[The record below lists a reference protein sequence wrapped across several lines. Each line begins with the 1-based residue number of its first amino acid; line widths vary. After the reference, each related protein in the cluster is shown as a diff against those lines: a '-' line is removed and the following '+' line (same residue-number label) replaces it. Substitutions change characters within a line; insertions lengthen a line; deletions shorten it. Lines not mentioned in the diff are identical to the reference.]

1 MSQNGRS
8 PVFVFSGGCDIRMR
22 SQKPKPGVKGKS
34 RRRGDEGRKPISPA
48 RVKEIVARAWA
59 LGEPLCESRGM
70 ELIHVEFQREPG
82 GRVLR
87 LYIDKPGGVRLDD
100 CVGVSRELGDLLD
113 VSLDESGAYNLE
125 VSSPGPE
132 RPIGKKVDFER
143 FMGSRAKIRI
153 TRPMDGQRN
162 FKGVLMGLSED
173 GVLLQTADRTVAIP
187 CEEISRA
194 RLVNPNGDS

>member
-22 SQKPKPGVKGKS
+22 SQKTKIGPKGKPGPRGEGKQ
-34 RRRGDEGRKPISPA
+34 KPLSPA
-48 RVKEIVARAWA
+48 QVRQIVAQASA
-59 LGEPLCESRGM
+59 LAGPLCESRGM
-70 ELIHVEFQREPG
+70 ELVHVEFQREPA

-87 LYIDKPGGVRLDD
+87 LYIDKPGGVNLDD

-113 VSLDESGAYNLE
+113 VSIDESGAYNLE

-132 RPIGKKVDFER
+132 RPLGKKHDFER

-153 TRPMDGQRN
+153 TRPRDGQRN
-162 FKGVLMGLSED
+162 FKGVLLGLSGD
-173 GVLLQTADRTVAIP
+173 QVLLQTAERTVTLP
-187 CEEISRA
+187 YEEISRA
-194 RLVNPNGDS
+194 KLVNQNGDS